1 MQPIFADYVA
11 SIADFK
17 QNADSVLE
25 QAQTARVVILIHNQP
40 SSYLIPATEYEALLE
55 RLEDDELGLLV
66 KERMA
71 EKAQAIEVSIN
82 DL

>member
-1 MQPIFADYVA
+1 MQPIFNVA

-40 SSYLIPATEYEALLE
+40 SSAFG
-55 RLEDDELGLLV
+55 RKSSGH
-66 KERMA
+66 
-71 EKAQAIEVSIN
+71 
-82 DL
+82 